1 MEEVVGRRLPVKQ
14 ALLALVM
21 HKSLVGKTDN
31 LLEKIL
37 LLLEQDNHLTSFCS
51 IPALIN

>member
-21 HKSLVGKTDN
+21 HLVGKTDN

-37 LLLEQDNHLTSFCS
+37 LFLEQDNHLTCFCS